1 MRIAI
6 NTLSSFVDKD
16 SGIKCKK
23 APPNR
28 LPEAKLTSI
37 DNILPSHFSFKAKNK
52 IPMTDMALTKK
63 VETKI
68 KMRVNIAHH
77 HFFTF

>member
-1 MRIAI
+1 M
-6 NTLSSFVDKD
+6 DKD
-16 SGIKCKK
+16 SGIKCRK

-37 DNILPSHFSFKAKNK
+37 NNILPSIFSFKVKNK
-52 IPMTDMALTKK
+52 IPMTDTVLTKK

-68 KMRVNIAHH
+68 KIKGDINTRRYL
-77 HFFTF
+77 TFQ

>member
-6 NTLSSFVDKD
+6 NTLSSYVDKD

-23 APPNR
+23 APPKR

-37 DNILPSHFSFKAKNK
+37 NNILLSNFSFKAKNK

-68 KMRVNIAHH
+68 RIRVDMTLAVP
-77 HFFTF
+77 